1 MTVLSADS
9 HHNFHGFTG
18 EVVAG
23 LLQIFLG
30 SFGVGRFYLGD
41 AGTAVAQTI
50 AAGMRAMSEKFR
62 EGGST
67 LYQ

>member
-1 MTVLSADS
+1 MRLLHTMLR
-9 HHNFHGFTG
+9 TG
-18 EVVAG
+18 NLDRIPAAVVN
-23 LLQIFLG
+23 LDQIVTSG
-30 SFGVGRFYLGD
+30 TGD
-41 AGTAVAQTI
+41 DAQTI